1 MRIENLPEGLI
12 LTPDQFANL
21 YFDKL
26 NLINK
31 YAWMTIPPRILW
43 RKVNQYSEA
52 FTLLDKIFLDN
63 GVEGDID
70 YDISEAYQRLTKR
83 DKIKVIEI
91 LDKLEGINYFNEK
104 E

>member
-1 MRIENLPEGLI
+1 MRIKYLREGII

-52 FTLLDKIFLDN
+52 FTLLDKIFLAN
-63 GVEGDID
+63 GVEGDMD
-70 YDISEAYQRLTKR
+70 YHISEAYQRLSRR